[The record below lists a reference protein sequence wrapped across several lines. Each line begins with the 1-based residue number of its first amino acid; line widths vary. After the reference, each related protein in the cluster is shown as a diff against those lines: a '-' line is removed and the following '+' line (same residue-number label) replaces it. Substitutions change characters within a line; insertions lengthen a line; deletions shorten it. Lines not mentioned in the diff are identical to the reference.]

1 MAHKAVLVSAL
12 SRALS
17 ARVVLLDF
25 TVGRKGLLNY
35 LKALG
40 GSNIVKVVP
49 SNGSASDSQAAVRR
63 LKVVCGANTSHIADN
78 AWIRESKGGKG
89 TGGSGTP
96 YTFCEVKVSP
106 SNTVIPN
113 VGTTELAEALNK
125 VLPFTSRDSNRPVLR
140 CVNFTAREGKL
151 TLVSTDGFRLAVTAL
166 QYDGEGQALIDS
178 SDLKGIANALRR
190 AKRARIS
197 FEPRPNAEAQDL
209 ILDTDLIRYR
219 FSSVDGSFPDWEAVM
234 PSEVKTTCH
243 FDTIEA
249 IKAIGGLKALAD
261 EKAYAIDMAIDGSK
275 VVLSDPDNRGQ
286 SEISADVDG
295 ESVTVRLNGGYLVQA
310 LKACGGMVDMKL
322 TAPSSPVLFN
332 TNGYRLLTMP
342 MARGEAP
349 KAPEPQPD
357 VVAQAEA
364 VAEAVEMPEPV
375 AAVAHQPEARRPKR
389 KHKAR
394 QAAAVA

>member
-1 MAHKAVLVSAL
+1 M
-12 SRALS
+12 
-17 ARVVLLDF
+17 
-25 TVGRKGLLNY
+25 
-35 LKALG
+35 
-40 GSNIVKVVP
+40 VP
-49 SNGSASDSQAAVRR
+49 SNGSASESQAVAKR
-63 LKVVCGANTSHIADN
+63 LKVVCGANTSHIGDN
-78 AWIRESKGGKG
+78 AWIREAKGKG
-89 TGGSGTP
+89 TGKSGTP

-106 SNTVIPN
+106 SNAVVPN

-125 VLPFTSRDSNRPVLR
+125 VLPFTSRDSGRPVLR
-140 CVNFTAREGKL
+140 CVNFIAKEGKL
-151 TLVSTDGFRLAVTAL
+151 TLVSADGFRLAVIAL
-166 QYDGEGQALIDS
+166 QYDGEGQALVDYN
-178 SDLKGIANALRR
+178 DLKGIANALRR
-190 AKRARIS
+190 AKRARVS
-197 FEPRPNAEAQDL
+197 FEPKPNAEVQDL

-219 FSSVDGSFPDWEAVM
+219 LSSVNGSFPDWEALL

-249 IKAIGGLKALAD
+249 IKAIGGLKALSE

-275 VVLSDPDNRGQ
+275 VVISDPDNKGQ
-286 SEISADVDG
+286 CEISADVDG

-322 TAPSSPVLFN
+322 TAASSPVLFN

-349 KAPEPQPD
+349 KAPEPKPD

-364 VAEAVEMPEPV
+364 VAEAVEPPEP
-375 AAVAHQPEARRPKR
+375 AEAVAHQPEARRPKR

-394 QAAAVA
+394 EAVTVA

>member
-1 MAHKAVLVSAL
+1 MLVSAL

-49 SNGSASDSQAAVRR
+49 SNGSASESQTAAKR
-63 LKVVCGANTSHIADN
+63 LKVVCGANTSHIGDN
-78 AWIRESKGGKG
+78 AWIREAKAGKG
-89 TGGSGTP
+89 TGKSGTP
-96 YTFCEVKVSP
+96 YTICEIKVSP

-125 VLPFTSRDSNRPVLR
+125 VLPFTSRDSGRPVLR
-140 CVNFTAREGKL
+140 CVNFTAKEGKL
-151 TLVSTDGFRLAVTAL
+151 TLVSADGFRLAVIAL
-166 QYDGEGQALIDS
+166 QYDGEGQALIDYN
-178 SDLKGIANALRR
+178 DLRGIANALRR
-190 AKRARIS
+190 AKRARIG
-197 FEPRPNAEAQDL
+197 FEPKPNAEVGDL
-209 ILDTDLIRYR
+209 ILDTDLIRYKL
-219 FSSVDGSFPDWEAVM
+219 SSVNGSFPDWEALI

-249 IKAIGGLKALAD
+249 IKAIGGLKALSED
-261 EKAYAIDMAIDGSK
+261 KAYAIDMAIDSSK
-275 VVLSDPDNRGQ
+275 VVMSDPDNRGQ

-295 ESVTVRLNGGYLVQA
+295 EPVIVRLNGGYLVQA

-342 MARGEAP
+342 MARGGTP
-349 KAPEPQPD
+349 QAPEPKPD

-364 VAEAVEMPEPV
+364 VAEAVEQPEPV
-375 AAVAHQPEARRPKR
+375 EAVAHQPEARRPKR

-394 QAAAVA
+394 QAVA